1 MTFLYM
7 NMTSRIWLFRA
18 LTLGWMALIFFLSSR
33 SDVPAPDLFW
43 QQDKVFHLFLFGV
56 LGLLLAF
63 SLTPPAIS
71 SWRRVL
77 LITALVTVYGVTDEL
92 HQYFVPGREAS
103 AWDVL
108 ADGVGGFLAALTHS
122 PIWSG
127 SRRARRRAGAGPAG

>member
-1 MTFLYM
+1 M
-7 NMTSRIWLFRA
+7 NSRIWLFRA
-18 LTLGWMALIFFLSSR
+18 LTLGWMALIFFLSSQP
-33 SDVPAPDLFW
+33 DVPAPDLFS
-43 QQDKVFHLFLFGV
+43 QQDKAAHLLVFGV

-63 SLTPPAIS
+63 ALTPPAAA

-127 SRRARRRAGAGPAG
+127 SRKARMRAGAGSAD